1 MAIKDEL
8 KTLGQELQTL
18 VQEKVGTTKFAP
30 VYNDIR
36 QGILNI
42 RQERKAARVLQVRV
56 GTLPK
61 HDLDTDLSFLQTRQL
76 LTL

>member
-1 MAIKDEL
+1 MLSEEL

-36 QGILNI
+36 QGILKI
-42 RQERKAARVLQVRV
+42 RRERKAARVLQVRLSPRSTYDV
-56 GTLPK
+56 K
-61 HDLDTDLSFLQTRQL
+61 SDLFSVKIRQL
-76 LTL
+76 LIL